1 MIQTEGYDAIKN
13 NLTVISPDTGA
24 MDRAIYY
31 AMCSVW
37 TLGCSISV
45 VITLVWSMEKNPIVQ
60 HEYIGSDLTGK
71 NVLIIDDMV
80 ASGESICDIIKETSH
95 LNIQNTYVATTIA
108 FLRKVSK
115 SLTDFTPKE
124 SLTKLY
130 TTNLTYVPDQVRKAP
145 WFCEVDLRSILQNSS
160 TP

>member
-1 MIQTEGYDAIKN
+1 M
-13 NLTVISPDTGA
+13 P
-24 MDRAIYY
+24 
-31 AMCSVW
+31 MCSVW

-95 LNIQNTYVATTIA
+95 LNIQNTYVATTFA
-108 FLRKVSK
+108 F
-115 SLTDFTPKE
+115 FTEGIEKFDR
-124 SLTKLY
+124 LY
-130 TTNLTYVPDQVRKAP
+130 AEGKPDQTLHNEP
-145 WFCEVDLRSILQNSS
+145 DICSGSS
-160 TP
+160 